1 MQHDVVC
8 LGEALVDFLPAR
20 RGQRVREVTRWR
32 PCLGGA
38 PANVTVGLARLG
50 ATSALVGVTGNDEFG
65 SFLKE
70 GLAREGV
77 DVSGLRQTDEGKT
90 GLGFVSL
97 TEQGERSFTF
107 YRTRAAETF
116 LDSRDTRASKRAL
129 SAATVVH
136 AGTNSLVQ
144 PKARRAVRR
153 VLEQR
158 FRKGQLVS
166 CDPNLRLHLWP
177 DPSVLREL
185 HSTAR
190 SRRLPVRRR
199 WWRVP

>member
-90 GLGFVSL
+90 GPHGSARGSDKH
-97 TEQGERSFTF
+97 QERE
-107 YRTRAAETF
+107 AE
-116 LDSRDTRASKRAL
+116 
-129 SAATVVH
+129 
-136 AGTNSLVQ
+136 
-144 PKARRAVRR
+144 
-153 VLEQR
+153 
-158 FRKGQLVS
+158 
-166 CDPNLRLHLWP
+166 
-177 DPSVLREL
+177 
-185 HSTAR
+185 
-190 SRRLPVRRR
+190 RRR
-199 WWRVP
+199 IHDALPSGRNFH